1 MNVLATIGQLCDER
15 SLESNFEN
23 LIFCSLATLQ
33 HIIDSVVNT
42 FLRKSTPKIFLVVFK
57 SHNDELWI
65 DLKFDQF
72 LLSSDLSV
80 YIIDS

>member
-1 MNVLATIGQLCDER
+1 MTFINKKNKSFGSI
-15 SLESNFEN
+15 
-23 LIFCSLATLQ
+23 LATLQ

-42 FLRKSTPKIFLVVFK
+42 LIKKVEQIVLLVVLKST
-57 SHNDELWI
+57 DAELWI